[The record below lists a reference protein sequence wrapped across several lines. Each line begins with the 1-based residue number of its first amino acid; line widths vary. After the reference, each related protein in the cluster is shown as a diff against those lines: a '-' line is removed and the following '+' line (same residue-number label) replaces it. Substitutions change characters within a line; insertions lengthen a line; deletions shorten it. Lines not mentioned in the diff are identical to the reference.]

1 MKKNTMSGNPQKR
14 SFCLR
19 NYRSILLIAL
29 LTGGLALTLQLCI
42 SHRAEARP
50 VANSHSVVK
59 VYVKAIGH
67 HVDSFTYTI
76 ASIGTLSPSLAT
88 YLNSL
93 GSNVGVVI
101 QDTTRQSIYAYNGN
115 RQFLTAS
122 SIKVPI
128 MLTLFSQLEA
138 QGREPNSHEMYLLTT
153 MIENS
158 NNDSASAL
166 FAEIN
171 GATGISSFMQ
181 RIGISGLTPN
191 NNAWGYSQI
200 TPQTMVNLLTR
211 LQNGT
216 ILTATD
222 RATALRLMQHV
233 ESDQR
238 WGAGDTAPGG
248 STVAM
253 KNGWVPGPD
262 NLWSVN
268 SSGIVTTGGETYIVS
283 VYTREQASFANG
295 RAIVQQV
302 CADVAAALQ

>member
-1 MKKNTMSGNPQKR
+1 MEKNTLSGKPHKR
-14 SFCLR
+14 SSYLR
-19 NYRSILLIAL
+19 DYRSILLIAL
-29 LTGGLALTLQLCI
+29 LAGGLALTLQLCI
-42 SHRAEARP
+42 SHRADARP
-50 VANSHSVVK
+50 VANMHPATKIQLKTVD
-59 VYVKAIGH
+59 H
-67 HVDSFTYTI
+67 HVDGSTYTVG
-76 ASIGTLSPSLAT
+76 SIDTLSPALAT

-101 QDTTRQSIYAYNGN
+101 QDTTRQSVYAYNGN
-115 RQFLTAS
+115 QQFLTAS

-171 GATGISSFMQ
+171 GATGISNFMQ
-181 RIGISGLTPN
+181 QIGISGLTPN
-191 NNAWGYSQI
+191 DNAWGYSKI

-216 ILTATD
+216 ILTTAD
-222 RATALRLMQHV
+222 RATALSLMQQV

-238 WGAGDTAPGG
+238 WGAGDTAPAG

-262 NLWSVN
+262 NLWTVN
-268 SSGIVTTGGETYIVS
+268 SSGIVTAGGDTYIVS
-283 VYTREQASFANG
+283 VYSQEQASFADG

>member
-1 MKKNTMSGNPQKR
+1 MKKNTMSACPHKR
-14 SFCLR
+14 SSYLR
-19 NYRSILLIAL
+19 NYRSFLLIAIL
-29 LTGGLALTLQLCI
+29 VGGLGFALQMCI
-42 SHRAEARP
+42 SHSAEARP
-50 VANSHSVVK
+50 VANTHSVVK
-59 VYVKAIGH
+59 VPVKATDH
-67 HVDSFTYTI
+67 HVDSSTYTV

-101 QDTTRQSIYAYNGN
+101 QDTTRQSTYAYNGN
-115 RQFLTAS
+115 QQFLTAS

-138 QGREPNSHEMYLLTT
+138 QGREPNSNEMYLLTT

-171 GATGISSFMQ
+171 GATGISNFMQ
-181 RIGISGLTPN
+181 QIGISGLTPN
-191 NNAWGYSQI
+191 DSAWGYSRI

-211 LQNGT
+211 LHNGT

-222 RATALRLMQHV
+222 RATALSLMQQV

-262 NLWSVN
+262 NLWTVN

-283 VYTREQASFANG
+283 VYSQEQSSFTDG

>member
-1 MKKNTMSGNPQKR
+1 MEKNTMSVNPQKR
-14 SFCLR
+14 SFYPPK
-19 NYRSILLIAL
+19 YRLFLLVAL
-29 LTGGLALTLQLCI
+29 LVGGLSFALQLCI
-42 SHRAEARP
+42 SHSAEARP
-50 VANSHSVVK
+50 VANLHSVVK
-59 VYVKAIGH
+59 VHVKATDH
-67 HVDSFTYTI
+67 QVDSSTYTV
-76 ASIGTLSPSLAT
+76 ASIGTLSSSLAT

-93 GSNVGVVI
+93 GSNVGVVV
-101 QDTTRQSIYAYNGN
+101 QDTNRQRIYAYNGN
-115 RQFLTAS
+115 QQFLTAS

-138 QGREPNSHEMYLLTT
+138 QGREPNSNEMSLLTT

-158 NNDSASAL
+158 SNDSASAL

-171 GATGISSFMQ
+171 GATGISNFMRQ
-181 RIGISGLTPN
+181 IGISGLTPN

-200 TPQTMVNLLTR
+200 TPQTMVNLLAR
-211 LQNGT
+211 LHNGT

-222 RATALRLMQHV
+222 RATALRLMRQV

-238 WGAGDTAPGG
+238 WGAGDTAPSG

-262 NLWSVN
+262 NLWTVN

-283 VYTREQASFANG
+283 VYTQEQSSFADG
-295 RAIVQQV
+295 RAIVQRV
-302 CADVAAALQ
+302 CADVSAALR

>member
-1 MKKNTMSGNPQKR
+1 MKKNTMSGCPHKR
-14 SFCLR
+14 SSYLR
-19 NYRSILLIAL
+19 DYRSILLIAL
-29 LTGGLALTLQLCI
+29 LAGGLALTLQLCI
-42 SHRAEARP
+42 SHRADARP
-50 VANSHSVVK
+50 VANMHPATKAQFK
-59 VYVKAIGH
+59 VTGH
-67 HVDSFTYTI
+67 HIDGSTYTV

-101 QDTTRQSIYAYNGN
+101 QDTTRQNVYAYNGN
-115 RQFLTAS
+115 QQFLTAS

-171 GATGISSFMQ
+171 GAAGISSFMQ
-181 RIGISGLTPN
+181 QIGISGLTPN
-191 NNAWGYSQI
+191 DNAWGYSKI

-216 ILTATD
+216 ILTAAD
-222 RATALRLMQHV
+222 RATALSLMQQV

-262 NLWSVN
+262 NLWTVN
-268 SSGIVTTGGETYIVS
+268 SSGIVTTGEDTYIVS
-283 VYTREQASFANG
+283 VYSQEQASFADG

>member
-1 MKKNTMSGNPQKR
+1 MKKNTMSGTPQKR

-59 VYVKAIGH
+59 VHVKA
-67 HVDSFTYTI
+67 V

-101 QDTTRQSIYAYNGN
+101 QDTTRQNIYAYNGN
-115 RQFLTAS
+115 QQFLTAS

-171 GATGISSFMQ
+171 GATGISNFMQ

-191 NNAWGYSQI
+191 DNAWGYSQI

-216 ILTATD
+216 ILTATN
-222 RATALRLMQHV
+222 RATALQLMRHV

-238 WGAGDTAPGG
+238 WGAGDSAPGG

-295 RAIVQQV
+295 QAIVQRV